1 MKITINGKER
11 DIAEGTTA
19 QKLLQQ
25 LNLKGPLAL
34 ELNRK
39 LCPKSQHSQTVLE
52 NGDVIEIVTIVG
64 GG

>member
-1 MKITINGKER
+1 MKITINGIER
-11 DIAEGTTA
+11 EIAEGTTA
-19 QKLLQQ
+19 QHLLLQ
-25 LNLKGPLAL
+25 LDLKGPLAL

-39 LCPKSQHSQTVLE
+39 LCPKSQHAQTILE

>member
-1 MKITINGKER
+1 MKITINGKEK

-19 QKLLQQ
+19 QQLLLQ

-39 LCPKSQHSQTVLE
+39 LCPKSQHARTILE
-52 NGDVIEIVTIVG
+52 NGDALEIVTIVG

>member
-11 DIAEGTTA
+11 DIADGTTA
-19 QKLLQQ
+19 RQLLLQ

-39 LCPKSQHSQTVLE
+39 LCPKSQHARTIIE
-52 NGDVIEIVTIVG
+52 NGDILEIVTIVG